1 MQAAIHR
8 HGWRSF
14 SPVWFI
20 SGASSGIGRALAE
33 AVLERGWRAVVT
45 ARQPDGLSDLAR
57 RYNERALPLPLDVT
71 DPASIASAVEQ
82 ARSRFGAIDV
92 LVNSA
97 GYGYLAARSS
107 RPTCSASTH

>member
-1 MQAAIHR
+1 M
-8 HGWRSF
+8 
-14 SPVWFI
+14 WFI

-71 DPASIASAVEQ
+71 DPASIASAPSSRRDLVS
-82 ARSRFGAIDV
+82 ARS
-92 LVNSA
+92 
-97 GYGYLAARSS
+97 
-107 RPTCSASTH
+107 TCS